1 MSPCQGECR
10 EFEPRIPLKCLVSQG
25 YKYRNNLPCET
36 IMSDIDTN
44 KYNLTMW
51 QGATFGLAITVK
63 DANNAVMNLSSYT
76 ARMQIRSSYSSGSAT
91 ESLTTTNGEIT
102 ISAATGNVAL
112 ELAAA
117 RTANISVDMNN
128 GKPPR
133 STYVYDLE
141 LIDGAGKVSK
151 LLYGDVLVYGE
162 VTR

>member
-1 MSPCQGECR
+1 
-10 EFEPRIPLKCLVSQG
+10 
-25 YKYRNNLPCET
+25 
-36 IMSDIDTN
+36 MSDIDTN

-63 DANNAVMNLSSYT
+63 DANNAVMNLDSYT

-117 RTANISVDMNN
+117 RTANISEQIF
-128 GKPPR
+128 R
-133 STYVYDLE
+133 W
-141 LIDGAGKVSK
+141 I
-151 LLYGDVLVYGE
+151 
-162 VTR
+162 

>member
-1 MSPCQGECR
+1 
-10 EFEPRIPLKCLVSQG
+10 
-25 YKYRNNLPCET
+25 
-36 IMSDIDTN
+36 MSDIDTN

-63 DANNAVMNLSSYT
+63 DANNQVMNLSSYT
-76 ARMQIRSSYSSGSAT
+76 ARMQIRSSYGSGSAAET
-91 ESLTTTNGEIT
+91 LTTSNGEIT
-102 ISAATGNVAL
+102 ITAATGNVAL
-112 ELAAA
+112 ELAAT
-117 RTANISVDMNN
+117 RTANIAVDLNN

-141 LIDGAGKVSK
+141 LIDGSGRVSK